1 MVLYE
6 SFDTVSWLQSGTV
19 GHPLLDIARLIVQ
32 PLLFLQT
39 KNLKRAFAWV
49 RFRFLLAER
58 AGFEPA
64 VPVTVRSLSKR
75 VPSAAQPSLRIA
87 RFVRAGFVLFNCRSC
102 FAALPL
108 IDHVFRKAEFVRHRN
123 DFSVIQRRLAV
134 KLSEH
139 LVLICR

>member
-1 MVLYE
+1 MRSKTVKLRNCRFFLIGESSQQISLVFYGKEKPLY
-6 SFDTVSWLQSGTV
+6 TQY
-19 GHPLLDIARLIVQ
+19 IV
-32 PLLFLQT
+32 
-39 KNLKRAFAWV
+39 V
-49 RFRFLLAER
+49 LAER

-87 RFVRAGFVLFNCRSC
+87 RFVRAGFVLFNCRSR

-123 DFSVIQRRLAV
+123 DFSVVQRRFAV

-139 LVLICR
+139 LVLICG